1 MKAHAWKA
9 CVGSNVYREFES
21 HPLRQCYNRYM
32 IEEVS
37 GGRYRHYKGNEYE
50 VLFVG
55 THTESQERL
64 VVYRDT
70 HDTNK
75 VWLRP
80 VAMFLET
87 VDVDGETVPR
97 FERIG

>member
-1 MKAHAWKA
+1 MTMGLWK
-9 CVGSNVYREFES
+9 VGRGES
-21 HPLRQCYNRYM
+21 FAYNIYSM

-37 GGRYRHYKGNEYE
+37 HGTYRHYKGNQYE

-55 THTESQERL
+55 THTETGERL
-64 VVYRDT
+64 VIY
-70 HDTNK
+70 K
-75 VWLRP
+75 ALYGSGEVWIRP

-87 VDVDGETVPR
+87 VTVEGEVRPR